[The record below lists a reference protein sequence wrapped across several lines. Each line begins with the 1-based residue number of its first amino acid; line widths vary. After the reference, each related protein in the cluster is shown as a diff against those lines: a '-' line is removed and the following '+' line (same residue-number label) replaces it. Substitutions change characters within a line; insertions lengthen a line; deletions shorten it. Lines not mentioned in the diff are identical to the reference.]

1 MAVSLTKCLY
11 NTVIKTM
18 PSLYLD
24 KIIALLNY
32 LMYLKIFL
40 LSLHI
45 VHIRSIE
52 IWNPLKLQ
60 YKHSHLYW

>member
-24 KIIALLNY
+24 KIIAIFNY

-45 VHIRSIE
+45 VHIV
-52 IWNPLKLQ
+52 
-60 YKHSHLYW
+60 